1 MEIRI
6 QKSSHPT
13 LLVNFM
19 RPNSLATTVTRD
31 IASKDQMMALMV
43 DPRFWSPLAGGVIVA
58 YEPTFWVPA
67 KYPERLAVTP
77 RLAEG
82 LQFSCKVVLT

>member
-1 MEIRI
+1 METRI

-19 RPNSLATTVTRD
+19 RPKSLATTVRRD
-31 IASKDQMMALMV
+31 IATKDQIMALMV
-43 DPRFWSPLAGGVIVA
+43 DPWFWSPLAGGVIVA
-58 YEPTFWVPA
+58 YEPTSWVPA
-67 KYPERLAVTP
+67 KYPERFAMTP

-82 LQFSCKVVLT
+82 LQFSCTVVFT

>member
-19 RPNSLATTVTRD
+19 RPKSLATTVRRD
-31 IASKDQMMALMV
+31 TATKDQMTALMV
-43 DPRFWSPLAGGVIVA
+43 GPWFWSPLVGGIILA
-58 YEPTFWVPA
+58 YELTFWVLT
-67 KYPERLAVTP
+67 KFSETLAVTP

-82 LQFSCKVVLT
+82 LQSSRKVVLN

>member
-1 MEIRI
+1 MEMRI

-13 LLVNFM
+13 LRVSFM
-19 RPNSLATTVTRD
+19 RPKSLATTVRRD
-31 IASKDQMMALMV
+31 TATKDQLMALIF
-43 DPRFWSPLAGGVIVA
+43 DPWFWSPLAGGVIVA
-58 YEPTFWVPA
+58 YEPTFWVPT

-82 LQFSCKVVLT
+82 LQLLCKVVLT